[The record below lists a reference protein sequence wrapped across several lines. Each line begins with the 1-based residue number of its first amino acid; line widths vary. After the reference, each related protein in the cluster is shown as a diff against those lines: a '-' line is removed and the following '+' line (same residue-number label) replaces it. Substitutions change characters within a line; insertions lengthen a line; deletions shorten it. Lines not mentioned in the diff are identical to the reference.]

1 MKNIMKSV
9 EIEMN
14 LKHIDN
20 EIKELMNKIDIQ
32 LTFID
37 IKYKD
42 RLRDKELIDE
52 TTIMM
57 DKLLVMANRVKDL
70 EFQAI
75 KNDDLEVYWKCEQ
88 RIAHVVETM
97 EYIRNKYMF

>member
-1 MKNIMKSV
+1 MKNIMTSV

-14 LKHIDN
+14 LKQIDN
-20 EIKELMNKIDIQ
+20 EIKDLMNKIDVQ

-37 IKYKD
+37 IKYKN
-42 RLRDKELIDE
+42 RLRDKELLDE

-57 DKLLVMANRVKDL
+57 NKLLVVANRLKDL
-70 EFQAI
+70 EFQSI

-88 RIAHVVETM
+88 RLAHVVETM
-97 EYIRNKYMF
+97 EYIRNKYML

>member
-1 MKNIMKSV
+1 MKNIMTSV

-14 LKHIDN
+14 LKQIDN
-20 EIKELMNKIDIQ
+20 EIKDLMNKIDVQ

-37 IKYKD
+37 IKYKN
-42 RLRDKELIDE
+42 RLRDKELLDE

-57 DKLLVMANRVKDL
+57 NKLLVVANRLKDL
-70 EFQAI
+70 EFQSI

-88 RIAHVVETM
+88 RLAHVVETM